1 MKNLICLTA
10 LFFSVTVAIGQDT
23 AQKSPRIVSQTMDL
37 VVEVPKLDA
46 GNYNQL
52 KGKLDKLN
60 SMSVEG
66 YCNSEKLIY
75 LRFSP
80 EQYFNVLVAI
90 NEAGYSYYIK
100 RNTSISKGI
109 EACKDKSQL
118 FLKESTNN

>member
-1 MKNLICLTA
+1 MKNLICLIA
-10 LFFSVTVAIGQDT
+10 LFFSVSVTLAQDT
-23 AQKSPRIVSQTMDL
+23 AQRAPRIVSQTMDL

-46 GNYNQL
+46 GNYTQL
-52 KGKLDKLN
+52 KGKLNKLN

-66 YCNSEKLIY
+66 FCNSEKLIY

-109 EACKDKSQL
+109 ESCTDRSQL
-118 FLKESTNN
+118 YLKESNN